1 MLQDLRVSISAYK
14 NGNRHFFSLRKLGFY
29 RETVLTT
36 KASITLRAYLTTEV
50 ARKSAMKNKY

>member
-14 NGNRHFFSLRKLGFY
+14 NGNRHFFLH

-36 KASITLRAYLTTEV
+36 KAGITLRAYLTTEAV
-50 ARKSAMKNKY
+50 RKSAMKNKY